1 MDVNWDD
8 PGQNGIYGQ
17 AMEDLAAK
25 LMRGASL
32 QTARRRSEVWLRGQR
47 GCLSI
52 QRSTK
57 AGNWS
62 VRAQVRSHAATC
74 DVAIN
79 WECEGVSE
87 KLKISVP

>member
-1 MDVNWDD
+1 MDVNWDN
-8 PGQNGIYGQ
+8 PGQNGTYGQ
-17 AMEDLAAK
+17 AAEDLTAK

-32 QTARRRSEVWLRGQR
+32 QRARRRSKVWLRGHR

-52 QRSTK
+52 QGSAK

-62 VRAQVRSHAATC
+62 IRAQVRSHAATC

-79 WECEGVSE
+79 YE
-87 KLKISVP
+87 